1 MIVEESHKK
10 KQISDETLSFTV
22 GGVSFNMIRIEH
34 GSFMMGATPEMK
46 NPYDYEKPVHEVT
59 ISKDYYM
66 GETQVTQALWQ
77 AVMGDNPSYFK
88 DDIMGKKHPVDS
100 VSWNDC
106 QEFIK
111 KLNNLTGEQFRLPT
125 EAEWEFAA
133 RGGNKSRHTQYSG
146 SDDIDSVV
154 WYYGNSGSQTHP
166 VAKKSPNE
174 LGLYDMSG
182 NVWEWCNDR
191 YEGDYYA
198 KSPSVDPQGPS
209 SGSKR
214 VLRGGS
220 WRFSQWDCRSST
232 RGRGIPECGYNLC
245 GVRLAL

>member
-10 KQISDETLSFTV
+10 KQTSDETLSFTV
-22 GGVSFNMIRIEH
+22 GNVSFKMIRIEH
-34 GSFMMGATPEMK
+34 GTFMMGATPEMDCP
-46 NPYDYEKPVHEVT
+46 NDNEKPVHEVT

-66 GETQVTQALWQ
+66 GETQVTQELWQ
-77 AVMGDNPSYFK
+77 VVMGNNPSYFK
-88 DDIMGKKHPVDS
+88 GNNNPVEKI
-100 VSWNDC
+100 SWNDC

-111 KLNNLTGEQFRLPT
+111 KLNALTGKQFRLPT
-125 EAEWEFAA
+125 EAEWEYAA
-133 RGGNKSRHTQYSG
+133 RGGNKSLHTQYSG
-146 SDDIDSVV
+146 SDDIDSVA
-154 WYYGNSGSQTHP
+154 WYDGKTHL

-209 SGSKR
+209 AGFR
-214 VLRGGS
+214 VLRGGG

-232 RGRGIPECGYNLC
+232 RGRVIPECGHNLC

>member
-1 MIVEESHKK
+1 
-10 KQISDETLSFTV
+10 
-22 GGVSFNMIRIEH
+22 
-34 GSFMMGATPEMK
+34 
-46 NPYDYEKPVHEVT
+46 
-59 ISKDYYM
+59 
-66 GETQVTQALWQ
+66 
-77 AVMGDNPSYFK
+77 
-88 DDIMGKKHPVDS
+88 MGKKHPVDS
-100 VSWNDC
+100 VSWYDC

-111 KLNNLTGEQFRLPT
+111 KLNALTGKQFRLPT
-125 EAEWEFAA
+125 EAEWEYAA
-133 RGGNKSRHTQYSG
+133 RGGNKSLHTQYSG
-146 SDDIDSVV
+146 SDDIDSVA
-154 WYYGNSGSQTHP
+154 WYDGKTHL

-209 SGSKR
+209 AGFR
-214 VLRGGS
+214 VLRGGG

-232 RGRGIPECGYNLC
+232 RGRVIPECGHNLC